1 MKTEKGFT
9 LVELMIVVAII
20 GILVAIALPAYTNYT
35 TRAGNRACMSEAKAY
50 TTNLLIQITNNEATI
65 AQPPLVSC
73 SAVAPATVTSNATIL
88 AFTSRTPGVFG
99 QVVCTVANT
108 TCNLAPGTL

>member
-35 TRAGNRACMSEAKAY
+35 ARAANRACFSEGKAY
-50 TTNLLIQITNNEATI
+50 TTNLLIQISNNEGTI
-65 AQPPLVSC
+65 TQPPLVSC
-73 SAVAPATVTSNATIL
+73 SAVAPAIVSATTTSI
-88 AFTSRTPGVFG
+88 AFTPRTPGGGSVN
-99 QVVCTVANT
+99 CTVANT
-108 TCNLAPGTL
+108 TCSLGGGAL

>member
-35 TRAGNRACMSEAKAY
+35 ARAANRACFSEGKAY
-50 TTNLLIQITNNEATI
+50 TTNLLIQISNNETTI
-65 AQPPLVSC
+65 TQPPLVSC
-73 SAVAPATVTSNATIL
+73 SAANPATVSAATTSI
-88 AFTSRTPGVFG
+88 AFTPRTPGSGSVN
-99 QVVCTVANT
+99 CTVANT
-108 TCNLAPGTL
+108 TCSLGGSTL